1 MNLGFF
7 SLRVL
12 AKIINR
18 LKDAGQ
24 EPTVEVALRDLE
36 VLEGRVCLLP
46 LPTEAARQLHGPTYL
61 LKMSQTEKSLT
72 SVKIY

>member
-7 SLRVL
+7 SLRLL
-12 AKIINR
+12 AKIIYR

-24 EPTVEVALRDLE
+24 EPTVEMALRDLE
-36 VLEGRVCLLP
+36 VLEGRVCLLT
-46 LPTEAARQLHGPTYL
+46 LPTEAARQLHGATYL
-61 LKMSQTEKSLT
+61 LKMSQREKSLT

>member
-7 SLRVL
+7 SLRLL
-12 AKIINR
+12 AKIIYR

-24 EPTVEVALRDLE
+24 EPTVEMALRDLK
-36 VLEGRVCLLP
+36 VLEGRVSLLT
-46 LPTEAARQLHGPTYL
+46 LPAEAARQLHGATYL
-61 LKMSQTEKSLT
+61 LKMSQIEKSLT

>member
-7 SLRVL
+7 SLRLL

-24 EPTVEVALRDLE
+24 EPTVKVTLRNLE
-36 VLEGRVCLLP
+36 VLEGRVCLLS
-46 LPTEAARQLHGPTYL
+46 LPAEAARQLHGATYL
-61 LKMSQTEKSLT
+61 LKMSQIEKSLT